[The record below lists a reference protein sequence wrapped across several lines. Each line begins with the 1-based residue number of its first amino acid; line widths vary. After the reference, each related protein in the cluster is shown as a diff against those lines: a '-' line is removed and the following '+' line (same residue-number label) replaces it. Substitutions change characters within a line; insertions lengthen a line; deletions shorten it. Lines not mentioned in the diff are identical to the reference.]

1 MHPQTLLSIL
11 VGAAVAA
18 GGILQGLQWKNAA
31 ATAAEDD
38 LQGQITSLENELGM
52 LKRENE
58 SLRSLAQGGG
68 EIKVPNEL
76 IGFIEKAF
84 GFEFRS
90 SPVVHQIAG
99 EELRDRV
106 TASIESRFPP
116 NSLDHRQKAWALMGL
131 LTPDDRFA
139 PQLSAMRS
147 LGARSWFDDQTGEGW
162 VTDRFDAN
170 SVPDQSALIRVLGR
184 ILIHQNYPPPPG
196 YPGDDASHAR
206 EALHHGAAMAVE
218 NRFLARQAVGI
229 GFTGVQTDSGARDLL
244 ESLPVFVKGIATFPS
259 LLGTPRAERL
269 MDQEELL
276 QYLHK
281 SPQLT
286 SWFFPESE
294 DLEIAPI
301 ELPESPHEL
310 VVDES
315 AGMLGI
321 QLWLQTLDPELTQLA
336 RSWRGDRYHLTAKND
351 IAFDLVWDIRMENEA
366 SASELLEL
374 GLAMAGALAMAETD
388 PKPGETITGPDGRQL
403 SVSQPS
409 PDTVRFSNTS
419 PE

>member
-1 MHPQTLLSIL
+1 MHPQTLLSLL

-31 ATAAEDD
+31 AAAADND
-38 LQGQITSLENELGM
+38 LQGQIIALGNEVDM

-76 IGFIEKAF
+76 IGFVENAF

-106 TASIESRFPP
+106 TASIESRYPP
-116 NSLDHRQKAWALMGL
+116 NSLDHRQQAWALMGL

-162 VTDRFDAN
+162 VTDRFDEA
-170 SVPDQSALIRVLGR
+170 SVPDQSALVRILGR
-184 ILIHQNYPPPPG
+184 ILIHQNYPPTPG
-196 YPGDDASHAR
+196 YPGDEAANAR

-229 GFTGVQTDSGARDLL
+229 GFTGVQADSGARDLL
-244 ESLPVFVKGIATFPS
+244 ESLPIFVKGIATFPS

-276 QYLHK
+276 FHLHK
-281 SPQLT
+281 SPHRT
-286 SWFFPESE
+286 SWFFPDSE
-294 DLEIAPI
+294 DLEVAAID
-301 ELPESPHEL
+301 LPESPHEL
-310 VVDES
+310 VIDES
-315 AGMLGI
+315 AGMLGF
-321 QLWLQTLDPELTQLA
+321 QLWLQTLDPELTPLA
-336 RSWRGDRYHLTAKND
+336 RAWRGDRYQLTAQND
-351 IAFDLVWDIRMENEA
+351 VALDLVWDIRMADEEKA
-366 SASELLEL
+366 KELLEL
-374 GLAMAGALAMAETD
+374 GLAMAGALAQTESD
-388 PKPGETITGPDGRQL
+388 PKPGESVSSPEGRRI

-409 PDTVRFSNTS
+409 PELVRFSNLS

>member
-1 MHPQTLLSIL
+1 MQPQTLLSLL

-31 ATAAEDD
+31 SAAADED
-38 LQGQITSLENELGM
+38 LQGQINTLENELEM

-76 IGFIEKAF
+76 IDFVEKAF

-116 NSLDHRQKAWALMGL
+116 NSLDHRQQAWSLMGL

-139 PQLSAMRS
+139 PQLAAMRS

-162 VTDRFDAN
+162 VTDRFDES
-170 SVPDQSALIRVLGR
+170 SVPDQSALVRVLGR
-184 ILIHQNYPPPPG
+184 ILIHQNYPPSPG
-196 YPGDDASHAR
+196 YPGDDAANAR

-218 NRFLARQAVGI
+218 NRFLARQAMGI
-229 GFTGVQTDSGARDLL
+229 GFTGTQVDSGARDLL
-244 ESLPVFVKGIATFPS
+244 ESLPAFVQGIATFPS
-259 LLGTPRAERL
+259 LLGAPRAERL

-276 QYLHK
+276 LHLHK
-281 SPQLT
+281 PPLLT
-286 SWFFPESE
+286 SWFFPDSE
-294 DLEIAPI
+294 ELTTTNPV
-301 ELPESPHEL
+301 LPESAHE
-310 VVDES
+310 VVIDES
-315 AGMLGI
+315 AGMLGF
-321 QLWLQTLDPELTQLA
+321 QLWLQTLDPELAPLA
-336 RSWRGDRYHLTAKND
+336 RSWRGDRYQL
-351 IAFDLVWDIRMENEA
+351 IAHDDVTLDLIWDIQFENEEA
-366 SASELLEL
+366 ADEFLDLA
-374 GLAMAGALAMAETD
+374 LAMSGALAQAEAD
-388 PKPGETITGPDGRQL
+388 PKAGETVKDPEGRRL
-403 SVSQPS
+403 SVSKPS
-409 PDTVRFSNTS
+409 PEIVRFSNLAS
-419 PE
+419 E

>member
-1 MHPQTLLSIL
+1 MHPQTLLSLL
-11 VGAAVAA
+11 VGAAVAT
-18 GGILQGLQWKNAA
+18 GGILQGLQWKIAASAA
-31 ATAAEDD
+31 ADSD
-38 LQGQITSLENELGM
+38 SQGQIIALENEVDM

-76 IGFIEKAF
+76 VGFVEKAF
-84 GFEFRS
+84 GFDFRS
-90 SPVVHQIAG
+90 SPVVHQIAS

-106 TASIESRFPP
+106 TASIESRYPP
-116 NSLDHRQKAWALMGL
+116 NSLDHRQQAWALMGL

-162 VTDRFDAN
+162 VTDRFDET
-170 SVPDQSALIRVLGR
+170 SVPDQSALVRVLGR

-196 YPGDDASHAR
+196 YPGDEAANAR

-269 MDQEELL
+269 MDQKELL
-276 QYLHK
+276 QNLHK
-281 SPQLT
+281 PPQQT
-286 SWFFPESE
+286 AWFFPDGEG
-294 DLEIAPI
+294 LEIAAI
-301 ELPESPHEL
+301 EIPESPHEL
-310 VVDES
+310 VIDES
-315 AGMLGI
+315 AGMLGFK
-321 QLWLQTLDPELTQLA
+321 LWLQTLDPELTSLA
-336 RSWRGDRYHLTAKND
+336 RSWRGDRYQLTAKSD
-351 IAFDLVWDIRMENEA
+351 VALDLIWDIRMENEI
-366 SASELLEL
+366 SATELLDL
-374 GLAMAGALAMAETD
+374 GLAMAGAIAQAEID
-388 PKPGETITGPDGRQL
+388 PKPGETVTSPEGRKL
-403 SVSQPS
+403 NVSKPS
-409 PDTVRFSNTS
+409 PDIVRFSNLS